1 MLLKHKKCGELM
13 IVNNSIRCFV
23 GMMSFFVAIGMLLM
37 LFISSKI
44 GAIILIALLLVLGYW
59 CLICD

>member
-1 MLLKHKKCGELM
+1 MNRSIKHF
-13 IVNNSIRCFV
+13 I
-23 GMMSFFVAIGMLLM
+23 GMMFFFVAIGMLLM

-44 GAIILIALLLVLGYW
+44 GAIILIAVLLILGYW

>member
-1 MLLKHKKCGELM
+1 MKHLIGM
-13 IVNNSIRCFV
+13 I
-23 GMMSFFVAIGMLLM
+23 SFFIAIGMLLM

-44 GAIILIALLLVLGYW
+44 GAVILIALLLILGYW

>member
-1 MLLKHKKCGELM
+1 MNRSIKHF
-13 IVNNSIRCFV
+13 I
-23 GMMSFFVAIGMLLM
+23 GMMFFFVAIGMLLM

-44 GAIILIALLLVLGYW
+44 GAIILIAILLILGYW

>member
-1 MLLKHKKCGELM
+1 M
-13 IVNNSIRCFV
+13 NNSLRCFV

-37 LFISSKI
+37 LFISSKL
-44 GAIILIALLLVLGYW
+44 GAVILIALLLILGYW